1 MSFDGIFLSKLKKEL
16 DILKT
21 GRISKIN
28 DISDNNFIFTI
39 RAFSKNYKLYL
50 GFNAQTARIH
60 LTDKEYINNANPK
73 NFTLFLRK
81 NIEGYFIEDIYQ
93 YETDRILIF
102 VLVGYNEMKDRSNK
116 LLICEVMGKFS
127 NLILTDNNYTILDSL
142 HHDGVG
148 EFNRVILPNAKY
160 VFPKTDKLNPYKTYD
175 TFDFNK
181 INTPK
186 DILNHFLGV
195 SYSFAN
201 IVCRDDKLKDNFIEL
216 LNNSYLPSIYKDTN
230 NKNDFYFYSLNPLK
244 TYPSLSCLLDDN
256 FYQVEQDN
264 QIKKETADLAK
275 FIKRQINKYTQKVMK
290 LADEKRQALECD
302 KYKIYGELL
311 LQASNLKEKDKQIT
325 VFDYYN
331 NKDIIIP
338 LDEKYTILE
347 NSQRYYKKYHK
358 LKTSL
363 NYIEEQTKISEDEIK
378 YFNLL
383 NDQLKTA
390 NLNDVLEMIDEL
402 KKYKYLPDNFNKSQK
417 KKKPKYLTYILDD
430 TLIYVGK
437 NNLQNEYIT
446 HKLAKPNYL
455 WFHIK
460 DGSGSH
466 VVVAKETAITET
478 EIRVAAMLA
487 AYYSYARFS
496 SSVAVDYTKV
506 KFIKKIPGQKGC
518 FVSYTRQNTIYI
530 DPNLDFINSLK
541 VLK

>member
-1 MSFDGIFLSKLKKEL
+1 
-16 DILKT
+16 
-21 GRISKIN
+21 
-28 DISDNNFIFTI
+28 
-39 RAFSKNYKLYL
+39 
-50 GFNAQTARIH
+50 
-60 LTDKEYINNANPK
+60 
-73 NFTLFLRK
+73 
-81 NIEGYFIEDIYQ
+81 
-93 YETDRILIF
+93 
-102 VLVGYNEMKDRSNK
+102 
-116 LLICEVMGKFS
+116 
-127 NLILTDNNYTILDSL
+127 
-142 HHDGVG
+142 
-148 EFNRVILPNAKY
+148 
-160 VFPKTDKLNPYKTYD
+160 
-175 TFDFNK
+175 
-181 INTPK
+181 
-186 DILNHFLGV
+186 
-195 SYSFAN
+195 
-201 IVCRDDKLKDNFIEL
+201 
-216 LNNSYLPSIYKDTN
+216 
-230 NKNDFYFYSLNPLK
+230 
-244 TYPSLSCLLDDN
+244 
-256 FYQVEQDN
+256 
-264 QIKKETADLAK
+264 
-275 FIKRQINKYTQKVMK
+275 MK

-378 YFNLL
+378 YFTLL

-460 DGSGSH
+460 NGSGSH

-530 DPNLDFINSLK
+530 DPNLDIINSLK